1 MRFTNL
7 TRAAEIGANSYLL
20 HAGGKSLLLDCGM
33 HPRLEGNDAT
43 PLLSLLPDQLDA
55 AIVTHSHLDHAGSL
69 PVLRRRHQAT
79 RVFLSPPT
87 ARMNDVLLHNSVN
100 VMNRRY
106 EAGGAS
112 PMPLFSH
119 READLAAK
127 LWQEVYVGQVW
138 SVDGERLPS
147 HEEADLSYE
156 FCHAGHILGSVG
168 VLIREGSR
176 RVLYTGDINFED
188 QTVTRA
194 AKLPQ
199 GPLDALIIETTR
211 GDYERPTAFARA
223 DEELRFARLLAEAL
237 DAGGSVLVPVFALGK
252 TQEVL
257 AMLLRFFEQGLIPAD
272 TPLFIGGLSTRMT
285 EIHDSFAGTGEFH
298 RKYSDLLGRLD
309 PQRIRG
315 DEADTVAIR
324 SGCIYALS
332 SGMMTE
338 GTLSH
343 TFARKMMTLE
353 QNAIFFVGYADPN
366 SPAGHIKAAQT
377 GETVDLGERT
387 PPAELRCRVEKF
399 DFSAHAPRES
409 IRAYVRSVAPRKI
422 LLVHGDRPALEW
434 FERTLR
440 ADLPGSEIIIPA
452 PGVEIEI

>member
-33 HPRLEGNDAT
+33 HPRFEGEDAT
-43 PLLSLLPDQLDA
+43 PLLNQLPEQLDA

-69 PVLRRRHQAT
+69 PVLRRRHPAT
-79 RVFLSPPT
+79 RVFLSPAT

-119 READLAAK
+119 READLASK
-127 LWQEVYVGQVW
+127 LWQEVFVGQVW
-138 SVDGERLPS
+138 SAEGERLPS

-194 AKLPQ
+194 AQLPE
-199 GPLDALIIETTR
+199 GPLDALIVETTR
-211 GDYERPTAFARA
+211 GDFERPADFSRA
-223 DEELRFARLLAEAL
+223 EEEARFARQLREVIRE
-237 DAGGSVLVPVFALGK
+237 GGSVLVPVFALGK

-257 AMLLRFFEQGLIPAD
+257 GMLLRFFEQGLVPAD

-298 RKYSDLLGRLD
+298 RKHSDLLGRLE
-309 PQRIRG
+309 PERIMG
-315 DEADTVAIR
+315 SEAETITIR
-324 SGCIYALS
+324 PGCIYALS

-343 TFARKMMTLE
+343 VFARKMMPNE
-353 QNAIFFVGYADPN
+353 RHAIFFVGYADPA
-366 SPAGHIKAAQT
+366 SPAGHIKAAQH
-377 GETVDLGERT
+377 GDAVELGNGA
-387 PPAELRCRVEKF
+387 PVELRCRIEKY
-399 DFSAHAPRES
+399 DFSAHAHRDS
-409 IRAYVRSVAPRKI
+409 IRDYVRRVAPKKV

-434 FERTLR
+434 FERNLR
-440 ADLPGSEIIIPA
+440 ADLPASEILIPA
-452 PGVEIEI
+452 PGAEIEI

>member
-7 TRAAEIGANSYLL
+7 TRAPEIGANSYLL
-20 HAGGKSLLLDCGM
+20 NAGGKSLLLDCGM
-33 HPRLEGNDAT
+33 HPRLEGDDAT
-43 PLLSLLPDQLDA
+43 PLLSLLPEHLDA

-69 PVLRRRHQAT
+69 PVLRRRQPAT

-119 READLAAK
+119 READLAAR
-127 LWQEVYVGQVW
+127 LWQQVSVGQVW
-138 SVDGERLPS
+138 SVDGDRLPS
-147 HEEADLSYE
+147 PEDADVSFE

-188 QTVTRA
+188 QTVTRGA
-194 AKLPQ
+194 NLPE

-211 GDYERPTAFARA
+211 GDYERPATFSRT
-223 DEELRFARLLAEAL
+223 DEEQRFARQLGETLQ
-237 DAGGSVLVPVFALGK
+237 AGGSVLVPVFALGK

-257 AMLLRFFEQGLIPAD
+257 SMLLRFFEQGLLPAD

-285 EIHDSFAGTGEFH
+285 EIHDSFAGTGDFH
-298 RKYSDLLGRLD
+298 RRHADLMGRLD
-309 PQRIRG
+309 PQRLMGKDAEMTPIRP
-315 DEADTVAIR
+315 
-324 SGCIYALS
+324 GCIYALS

-343 TFARKMMTLE
+343 TFARKMMTHE
-353 QNAIFFVGYADPN
+353 KNSIFFVGYADPA
-366 SPAGHIKAAQT
+366 SPGGHVKAAQM
-377 GETVDLGERT
+377 GDTVNLGDLT
-387 PPAELRCRVEKF
+387 PPAELKCRVEKF
-399 DFSAHAPRES
+399 DFSAHAHRES
-409 IRAYVRSVAPRKI
+409 ILAYIRSVAPKKV
-422 LLVHGDRPALEW
+422 LLVHGDRGALDW

-440 ADLPGSEIIIPA
+440 TELPESEIIIPA
-452 PGVEIEI
+452 PGMEIQI

>member
-1 MRFTNL
+1 MRFINL
-7 TRAAEIGANSYLL
+7 TRAPEIGANSYLV

-33 HPRLEGNDAT
+33 HPRYEGDDAT
-43 PLLSLLPDQLDA
+43 PLLSLLPEQLDA
-55 AIVTHSHLDHAGSL
+55 AIVTHSHLDHAGTL
-69 PVLRRRHQAT
+69 PVLRRRHPAT

-119 READLAAK
+119 READLAAR
-127 LWQEVYVGQVW
+127 LWQQVSVGQYW
-138 SVDGERLPS
+138 SVEGERLPS
-147 HEEADLSYE
+147 PEEADVSFE

-168 VLIREGSR
+168 VLIREGSH

-194 AKLPQ
+194 ANLPE
-199 GPLDALIIETTR
+199 GPLDTLIIESTR
-211 GDYERPTAFARA
+211 GDYARPAEFSRA
-223 DEELRFARLLAEAL
+223 DEEERFARQLREVIL
-237 DAGGSVLVPVFALGK
+237 DGGSVLVPVFALGK

-257 AMLLRFFEQGLIPAD
+257 AMLLRFFEQGLVPAD

-285 EIHDSFAGTGEFH
+285 EIHDSFAGNGEFH
-298 RKYSDLLGRLD
+298 RRNSDLMGRLD
-309 PQRIRG
+309 PQRLMGNDAENTPIRP
-315 DEADTVAIR
+315 
-324 SGCIYALS
+324 GCIYALS

-343 TFARKMMTLE
+343 TFARKMMTNE
-353 QNAIFFVGYADPN
+353 RHAIFFVGYADPA
-366 SPAGHIKAAQT
+366 SPGGHLKAAQC
-377 GETVDLGERT
+377 GDTVNLGDMT

-399 DFSAHAPRES
+399 DFSAHAHRDS
-409 IRAYVRSVAPRKI
+409 IRDYVRRVAPKKV
-422 LLVHGDRPALEW
+422 LLVHGDRGALDW
-434 FERTLR
+434 FARTLR
-440 ADLPGSEIIIPA
+440 VDLPGSEIIIPA
-452 PGVEIEI
+452 PGAEVEI

>member
-7 TRAAEIGANSYLL
+7 TRATEIGANSYLL
-20 HAGGKSLLLDCGM
+20 QAGGKSLLLDCGM
-33 HPRLEGNDAT
+33 HPRYEGEEAT
-43 PLLSLLPDQLDA
+43 PLLSLVPEQLDA

-69 PVLRRRHQAT
+69 PVLRRRHPST

-119 READLAAK
+119 READLAAR
-127 LWQEVYVGQVW
+127 LWQEVSVGQVW
-138 SVDGERLPS
+138 SVEGDRLPS
-147 HEEADLSYE
+147 PEEAGLSFE
-156 FCHAGHILGSVG
+156 FFRAGHILGSVG
-168 VLIREGSR
+168 ALIRENSR
-176 RVLYTGDINFED
+176 RIFYTGDINLED
-188 QTVTRA
+188 QTITRA
-194 AKLPQ
+194 ARLPE

-211 GDYERPTAFARA
+211 GDYDRPANFTRA
-223 DEELRFARLLAEAL
+223 DEELRFGRQLAEVIA
-237 DAGGSVLVPVFALGK
+237 AGGSVLVPVFALGK

-257 AMLLRFFEQGLIPAD
+257 AMLLRFFEQGIVPAD
-272 TPLFIGGLSTRMT
+272 TPLYIGGLSTRMT
-285 EIHDSFAGTGEFH
+285 EIHDSFAGNGEFN
-298 RKYSDLLGRLD
+298 RKHADLLGRLE
-309 PQRIRG
+309 PERIRG
-315 DEADTVAIR
+315 DEADTIPIR
-324 SGCIYALS
+324 NGCIYALS

-343 TFARKMMTLE
+343 TFARKMMT
-353 QNAIFFVGYADPN
+353 QPHHAIFFVGYADPA
-366 SPAGHIKAAQT
+366 SPAGQIKAAEH
-377 GETVDLGERT
+377 GKLVELGEQT
-387 PPAELRCRVEKF
+387 PPAELHCRVEKF
-399 DFSAHAPRES
+399 DFSAHAPREA
-409 IRAYVRSVAPRKI
+409 IRAYVRSVAPKKV

-452 PGVEIEI
+452 PGAEIEI